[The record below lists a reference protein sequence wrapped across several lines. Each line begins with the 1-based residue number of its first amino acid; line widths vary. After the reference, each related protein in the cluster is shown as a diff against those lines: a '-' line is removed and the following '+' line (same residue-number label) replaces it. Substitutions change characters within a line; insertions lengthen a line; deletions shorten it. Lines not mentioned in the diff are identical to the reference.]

1 MRNWLNIKSIENFV
15 LSQII
20 LKKQNNT
27 ASMQLVIS
35 KECLSEREV
44 RDVSQQ
50 SNKFGE
56 FNLLQIQM
64 IKMDVS
70 FRIPKHNK

>member
-44 RDVSQQ
+44 RDASQQ

-56 FNLLQIQM
+56 LNLLQIQM

-70 FRIPKHNK
+70 FRISKHNK